1 MQIPIERFTL
11 DNGLRVV
18 FSEDHTNA
26 VVAVNLWYNVGSRN
40 EAPGSTGLAHLFEH
54 MMFQGSEHVPD
65 TQHIAHVERA
75 GGSVNGST
83 WLDRTNY
90 YETLPAHQLELALWL
105 ESDRMGFFLPALT
118 QEKLDN
124 QRDVVKNER
133 RERVD
138 NQPYGDWDERL
149 QAMLYPPTHPYHHSV
164 IGSMAD
170 LDAASLD
177 DVKRFFST
185 YYAPNNAVL
194 SLVGDFDPAEARR
207 LVERYFGEIPRGPEL
222 PPLPGEPTLEP
233 FALGREVRDTVEG
246 SFALPRVYLAYRV
259 PPFGTAGF
267 YALDVLTEVL
277 SSGKS
282 SRMYRD
288 LVRDRRIAR
297 GAGAFALP
305 IVTGAA
311 MLIVRGVAHQ
321 GGDVAALETAL
332 LEHLEAISS
341 DGPTAAE
348 LERALTGLEARNTL
362 ELQRVAERADRLS
375 MLTTLFDEPQRI
387 NTELDRY
394 RQVTSEDVRR
404 VAEEYLRQDNRIV
417 LTYLPRTVE
426 VAA

>member
-1 MQIPIERFTL
+1 MHIPIETFTL

-18 FSEDHTNA
+18 FSVDDSNA

-40 EAPGSTGLAHLFEH
+40 EAAGRTGLAHLFEH

-138 NQPYGDWDERL
+138 NQPYGDWDERI
-149 QAMLYPPTHPYHHSV
+149 QAMLFPPDHPYHHSV

-177 DVKRFFST
+177 DVREFFST

-194 SLVGDFDPAEARR
+194 SIVGDFDPAEARR
-207 LVERYFGEIPRGPEL
+207 LVERYFGPIPRGPEL
-222 PPLPGEPTLEP
+222 PPLPGRPALEP
-233 FALGREVRDTVEG
+233 FSVGREVRETVEG
-246 SFALPRVYLAYRV
+246 SFALARVYLAYRV
-259 PPFGTAGF
+259 PPFGSDEF
-267 YALDVLTEVL
+267 YAVDVLTEVL
-277 SSGKS
+277 SAGKS
-282 SRMYRD
+282 SRLYRD

-297 GAGAFALP
+297 SASAFAFP
-305 IVTGAA
+305 VVTGAA
-311 MLIVRGVAHQ
+311 LLLVRGVAPP
-321 GGDVAALETAL
+321 GGDVAALEEAL
-332 LEHLEAISS
+332 LAELRTLAEA
-341 DGPTAAE
+341 GPTPAE
-348 LERALTGLEARNTL
+348 LERALTGVEARNTL

-375 MLTTLFDEPQRI
+375 MLTTLFGQPERI

-394 RQVTSEDVRR
+394 RAVTPEDVRR
-404 VAEEYLRQDNRIV
+404 VAERYLREDNRVV
-417 LTYLPRTVE
+417 LTYLPRVE

>member
-1 MQIPIERFTL
+1 
-11 DNGLRVV
+11 
-18 FSEDHTNA
+18 
-26 VVAVNLWYNVGSRN
+26 
-40 EAPGSTGLAHLFEH
+40 
-54 MMFQGSEHVPD
+54 
-65 TQHIAHVERA
+65 
-75 GGSVNGST
+75 
-83 WLDRTNY
+83 
-90 YETLPAHQLELALWL
+90 
-105 ESDRMGFFLPALT
+105 
-118 QEKLDN
+118 
-124 QRDVVKNER
+124 
-133 RERVD
+133 
-138 NQPYGDWDERL
+138 
-149 QAMLYPPTHPYHHSV
+149 V

-222 PPLPGEPTLEP
+222 PPLPGEPRLEP
-233 FALGREVRDTVEG
+233 FAVGREVRDTVEG

-259 PPFGTAGF
+259 PPFGTAEF

-332 LEHLEAISS
+332 LEHLEAVSR

-417 LTYLPRTVE
+417 LTYLPRAVE